1 MSYRNTPVVLLI
13 ELNEL
18 SPPLMDRFIQ
28 AGELP
33 NFARFY
39 RESQVYTTDADEK
52 PPFLEPWI
60 QWTTV
65 HTGLPY
71 KAHKVF
77 NLNDGH
83 KLDAP
88 RLWDLLSEQGLT
100 SWICGSMNPGY
111 RPGLRGML
119 LPDPWTTGVPPTHP
133 ELNGY
138 FEFVKRNVMEYTN
151 DKVPLTPIDY
161 AKFAL
166 FMATHGLSPESV
178 IGFGLQLAEERQNPS
193 VRWKRAAALDL
204 LQFDVFR
211 HYWKKLRPDF
221 ATFFSNSTAHFQ
233 HYYWRNLDPE
243 GFTLKPSAE
252 DQAQHHDSVLYG
264 YRRMDALIGRMIDLA
279 SSDTTLVFATALS
292 QQPYLLFEADGGKI
306 GYRPRDFDRFLTS
319 VGVENYTAAEPVM
332 TQNFHVRFRSEADA
346 KIGAAKLSA
355 LTLGGEKAMSVHID
369 KDSIHAGCMLHGKIE
384 KGATLDGNGKSVP
397 FFDVLYQIE
406 GIKSGMHHPDG
417 MFWIRRPDRAHQV
430 HKDKLPLVRVA
441 PMILHMFSI
450 AAPSSMKEAVSLA
463 SHVA

>member
-1 MSYRNTPVVLLI
+1 MSYPSTASVMLI

-39 RESQVYTTDADEK
+39 REAQVYTTDAGEK

-83 KLDAP
+83 KLEAP
-88 RLWDLLSEQGLT
+88 RLWDILSEHGLT
-100 SWICGSMNPGY
+100 SWICSSMNPGY
-111 RPGLRGML
+111 RPGFRGML

-133 ELNGY
+133 ELRGF
-138 FEFVKRNVMEYTN
+138 FEFVQRNVMEYTN
-151 DKVPLTPIDY
+151 DKIPLSPVDY
-161 AKFAL
+161 AKFGL

-178 IGFGLQLAEERQNPS
+178 IGLGLQLAEERTKPGS
-193 VRWKRAAALDL
+193 RWTRAAALDL
-204 LQFDVFR
+204 LLFDVFR
-211 HYWKKLRPDF
+211 HYWKKLRPNF
-221 ATFFSNSTAHFQ
+221 ATFFVNSTAHYQ
-233 HYYWRNLDPE
+233 HYFWRNLEPDN
-243 GFTLKPSAE
+243 FTLKPSEE
-252 DQAQHHDSVLYG
+252 DQAEHRDAVLYG
-264 YRRMDALIGRMIDLA
+264 YRRMDALIGRFVELA
-279 SSDTTLVFATALS
+279 GPDTTLVFATALS
-292 QQPYLLFEADGGKI
+292 QQPYLLFDGDGGKL

-319 VGVENYTAAEPVM
+319 VGVENYSAAEPVM

-346 KIGAAKLSA
+346 KVGAAKLQA
-355 LTLGGEKAMSVHID
+355 LTLGGEKLMAVHLD
-369 KDSIHAGCMLHGKIE
+369 KDSIHAGCMLHGKID
-384 KGATLDGNGKSVP
+384 KGAMIEGDGKAVP
-397 FFDVLYQIE
+397 FYDVLYLIE

-417 MFWIRRPDRAHQV
+417 MFWIRRPDRQHAV
-430 HKDKLPLVRVA
+430 HKDKLPLTRVA
-441 PMILHMFSI
+441 PMILDMFSI
-450 AAPSSMKEAVSLA
+450 AAPTSMKDAASLA
-463 SHVA
+463 SNVA